1 MKYKWWDRYTEAR
14 KWQIAHKE
22 ANMETHNATTKED
35 MINMIRFLVDCV
47 DPNLREEFD
56 FENSQVYPS
65 VNEAQHE

>member
-1 MKYKWWDRYTEAR
+1 MKYKHWDEYSDAKRWEIS
-14 KWQIAHKE
+14 KKE
-22 ANMETHNATTKED
+22 AALETNNATTKED

-65 VNEAQHE
+65 GSEVEE

>member
-1 MKYKWWDRYTEAR
+1 MKYKWWERYTEAR

-56 FENSQVYPS
+56 FENRQVYPS
-65 VNEAQHE
+65 NEVTND